1 MAGLK
6 LKCAILDDYQNAAL
20 TMADWTVI
28 ESEVDV
34 EVFREHFMS
43 EDDLISV
50 MENYEI
56 IVIMR
61 ERTAFRASVFSRL
74 PKLKLLITS
83 GMRNASIDLA
93 AATAHGVTVCGT
105 GSRSEPPLELTWA
118 LILGLSRHI
127 VKENQSLREN
137 GHWQSTIGV
146 DLYGKRLGIIGLGKI
161 GSKMAQVGKA
171 FGMDVV
177 AWSQNLTEEKT
188 AEVGVTLAPSLE
200 ELLSQSDFVSI
211 HLVLSE
217 RTRHLIGEREL
228 QSMKSNAY
236 LINTSRAA
244 IVDQTALITAL
255 EKNWIAGAGLDVYE
269 QEPLSENNAFRKLD
283 NVLALPHLGYVSEN
297 NYRTYFRE
305 AVENIQAYLDGQ
317 SIRKIN

>member
-1 MAGLK
+1 LK

-20 TMADWTVI
+20 SMADWSVI
-28 ESEVDV
+28 NSEVGV
-34 EVFREHFMS
+34 KVFREHFKS
-43 EDDLISV
+43 EDELISAMV
-50 MENYEI
+50 DYDI

-61 ERTAFRASVFSRL
+61 ERTPLRASVISRL
-74 PKLKLLITS
+74 PNLKLLITS

-93 AATAHGVTVCGT
+93 SATSRGVTVCGT

-118 LILGLSRHI
+118 LILGLSRHL

-137 GHWQSTIGV
+137 GPWQSTIGV
-146 DLYGKRLGIIGLGKI
+146 DLFGKRLGIIGLGKI
-161 GSKMAQVGKA
+161 GSKTAQIGKA
-171 FGMDVV
+171 FGMEIM

-188 AEVGVTLAPSLE
+188 AEVGVALASSLE

-217 RTRHLIGEREL
+217 RTKHLIGEREL
-228 QSMKSNAY
+228 KCMKSNAY

-244 IVDQTALITAL
+244 IIDQSALITAL
-255 EKNWIAGAGLDVYE
+255 ENRWFAGVGLDVYE
-269 QEPLSENNAFRKLD
+269 QEPLPKDHVFRTLD

-297 NYRTYFRE
+297 NYRTYFKE

-317 SIRKIN
+317 PIRIIN

>member
-1 MAGLK
+1 LK
-6 LKCAILDDYQNAAL
+6 LKCAILDDYQSAAL
-20 TMADWTVI
+20 AMADWSVI
-28 ESEVDV
+28 NSEVDV
-34 EVFREHFMS
+34 KVFREHFVS
-43 EDDLISV
+43 EDELISV
-50 MENYEI
+50 MADYEI

-61 ERTAFRASVFSRL
+61 ERTPFRASVIARL

-137 GHWQSTIGV
+137 GPWQSTVGV
-146 DLYGKRLGIIGLGKI
+146 DLFGKRLGIIGLGKI

-171 FGMDVV
+171 FGMEVV

-188 AEVGVTLAPSLE
+188 AEVGVTLASSLE
-200 ELLSQSDFVSI
+200 ELLTQSDFVSI
-211 HLVLSE
+211 HLVLSD
-217 RTRHLIGEREL
+217 RTKHLIGEREL
-228 QSMKSNAY
+228 QCMKSNAY

-244 IVDQTALITAL
+244 IVDQSALITAL
-255 EKNWIAGAGLDVYE
+255 ENNCIAGAGLDVYKE
-269 QEPLSENNAFRKLD
+269 EPLSGDNVFRKLD
-283 NVLALPHLGYVSEN
+283 NVLALPHLGYVSET
-297 NYRTYFRE
+297 NYRTYFSE

-317 SIRKIN
+317 PIRIIN

>member
-1 MAGLK
+1 LK

-20 TMADWTVI
+20 AMADWSVI
-28 ESEVDV
+28 SSEVDV
-34 EVFREHFMS
+34 KVFREHFKS
-43 EDDLISV
+43 EDELINAV
-50 MENYEI
+50 VDYDF

-61 ERTAFRASVFSRL
+61 ERTPFRASVISRL

-137 GHWQSTIGV
+137 GPWQSTIGV
-146 DLYGKRLGIIGLGKI
+146 DLFGKRLGIIGLGKI
-161 GSKMAQVGKA
+161 GSKTAQVGKA

-177 AWSQNLTEEKT
+177 AWSQNLTEERT
-188 AEVGVTLAPSLE
+188 AEVGVTLASSLE

-228 QSMKSNAY
+228 QHMKTHAY
-236 LINTSRAA
+236 LINTSRAT
-244 IVDQTALITAL
+244 IVDQSALITAL
-255 EKNWIAGAGLDVYE
+255 ENKWIAGAGLDVYE
-269 QEPLSENNAFRKLD
+269 QEPLPDNNVFRKLD

-297 NYRTYFRE
+297 NYRIYFNE
-305 AVENIQAYLDGQ
+305 AVENIQAYLNGQ
-317 SIRKIN
+317 PIRKIN